1 MQDHHK
7 QEGIFAKPLQI
18 AHSHG
23 SLPRAASAASP
34 VFPSP
39 FDTVL
44 SLLHL
49 QPVEVLSAAN
59 TLSMPLSTLLWGHS
73 VTLLLQESRIC
84 SWNTILNYPS
94 LITQFDSPSSQDS
107 SDSFDS
113 KRRRKGSLPSDSTP
127 STTANTASTT
137 VNTASTTVNT
147 NTAST
152 ASTVKTEQRLTTILS
167 QCYFAAKNPYAAM
180 SLVQAEQLDQ
190 QLLIQCTTQR
200 NGFTAAY
207 QLLAAYSAFY
217 ENSEV
222 IAKADEAINPALRD
236 EGAQLWQTWPWKQ
249 LSQWK
254 TMTKKETLA
263 CFEQSLDTELLRLE
277 MREQQARR
285 AKSIPFTGFLSE
297 QLTVLLKKERGGKYS
312 E

>member
-7 QEGIFAKPLQI
+7 QEGIFARPLQI
-18 AHSHG
+18 AHSHD
-23 SLPRAASAASP
+23 SLPRAASAAAP

-44 SLLHL
+44 SLLRL
-49 QPVEVLSAAN
+49 QRVDVLAAAN

-73 VTLLLQESRIC
+73 VTLLQESRIC

-113 KRRRKGSLPSDSTP
+113 KRRRKGSLPSDATP
-127 STTANTASTT
+127 GSAVATSATS
-137 VNTASTTVNT
+137 
-147 NTAST
+147 TAST

-217 ENSEV
+217 ENADV
-222 IAKADEAINPALRD
+222 IAKANEAINPALQD
-236 EGAQLWQTWPWKQ
+236 EGAQLWQNWPWKQ
-249 LSQWK
+249 LSQWR
-254 TMTKKETLA
+254 TLTKKETLA

-285 AKSIPFTGFLSE
+285 AKPIPFTGFLSE
-297 QLTVLLKKERGGKYS
+297 QLAVLLKKERGYNSG
-312 E
+312 

>member
-18 AHSHG
+18 AHSSHG
-23 SLPRAASAASP
+23 SLPRAASAAAP

-127 STTANTASTT
+127 NTT
-137 VNTASTTVNT
+137 VNTA
-147 NTAST
+147 NTANT
-152 ASTVKTEQRLTTILS
+152 AKTEQRLTTILS

-236 EGAQLWQTWPWKQ
+236 EGAQLWQNWPWKQ

-285 AKSIPFTGFLSE
+285 AKPIPFTGFLSE
-297 QLTVLLKKERGGKYS
+297 QLAVLLKKERGGKYS

>member
-7 QEGIFAKPLQI
+7 QEGIFSRPLQI
-18 AHSHG
+18 VHSSHG

-73 VTLLLQESRIC
+73 VMLLLPESRTC

-113 KRRRKGSLPSDSTP
+113 KRRRKGSLPSDATP
-127 STTANTASTT
+127 STTVNTANTASTA
-137 VNTASTTVNT
+137 N
-147 NTAST
+147 
-152 ASTVKTEQRLTTILS
+152 TVKTEQRLTTILS

-297 QLTVLLKKERGGKYS
+297 QLAVLLKKERGGKYS

>member
-7 QEGIFAKPLQI
+7 QEGIFSRPLQI
-18 AHSHG
+18 AHSSQG
-23 SLPRAASAASP
+23 SLPRAASAAAP

-73 VTLLLQESRIC
+73 VMLLLQESRIC

-113 KRRRKGSLPSDSTP
+113 KRRRKGSLPSDATP
-127 STTANTASTT
+127 STT
-137 VNTASTTVNT
+137 VNTAST
-147 NTAST
+147 AST
-152 ASTVKTEQRLTTILS
+152 ANTANTAKTEQRLTTILS

-236 EGAQLWQTWPWKQ
+236 ESAQLWQTWPWKQ
-249 LSQWK
+249 LSQWR

-285 AKSIPFTGFLSE
+285 AKPIPFTGFLSE
-297 QLTVLLKKERGGKYS
+297 QLAVLLKKEREGKYS

>member
-7 QEGIFAKPLQI
+7 QEGIFSRPLQI

-49 QPVEVLSAAN
+49 QPVEVLSAAS

-73 VTLLLQESRIC
+73 VMLLLQESRIC

-113 KRRRKGSLPSDSTP
+113 KRRRKGSLPSDATP
-127 STTANTASTT
+127 STT
-137 VNTASTTVNT
+137 VNTAST
-147 NTAST
+147 AST
-152 ASTVKTEQRLTTILS
+152 ANTANTAKTEQRLTTILS

-236 EGAQLWQTWPWKQ
+236 ESAQLWQTWPWKQ

-285 AKSIPFTGFLSE
+285 AKPIPFTGFLSE
-297 QLTVLLKKERGGKYS
+297 QLAVLLKKEREGKYS

>member
-1 MQDHHK
+1 M
-7 QEGIFAKPLQI
+7 
-18 AHSHG
+18 
-23 SLPRAASAASP
+23 
-34 VFPSP
+34 
-39 FDTVL
+39 
-44 SLLHL
+44 
-49 QPVEVLSAAN
+49 EVLSAAN

-113 KRRRKGSLPSDSTP
+113 KRRRKGSLPSDATP
-127 STTANTASTT
+127 STTVNTANTASTA
-137 VNTASTTVNT
+137 NTA

-152 ASTVKTEQRLTTILS
+152 ASTANTANTANTASTANTVKTEQRLTTILS

-297 QLTVLLKKERGGKYS
+297 QLAVLLKKERGGKYS

>member
-1 MQDHHK
+1 M
-7 QEGIFAKPLQI
+7 
-18 AHSHG
+18 
-23 SLPRAASAASP
+23 
-34 VFPSP
+34 FPSP

-113 KRRRKGSLPSDSTP
+113 KRRRKGSLPSDATP
-127 STTANTASTT
+127 STT
-137 VNTASTTVNT
+137 VNTAST
-147 NTAST
+147 AST
-152 ASTVKTEQRLTTILS
+152 ANTAKTEQRLTTILS

-222 IAKADEAINPALRD
+222 IAKADEAINPALRN

-249 LSQWK
+249 LSQWR

-285 AKSIPFTGFLSE
+285 AKPIPFTGFLSE
-297 QLTVLLKKERGGKYS
+297 QLAVLLKKERGGKYS

>member
-7 QEGIFAKPLQI
+7 QEGIFSRPLQI
-18 AHSHG
+18 AHSSHG
-23 SLPRAASAASP
+23 SLPRAASAAAP

-73 VTLLLQESRIC
+73 VMLLLQESRIC

-113 KRRRKGSLPSDSTP
+113 KRRRKGSLPSDATP
-127 STTANTASTT
+127 STT
-137 VNTASTTVNT
+137 VNTAST
-147 NTAST
+147 AST
-152 ASTVKTEQRLTTILS
+152 ANTANTAKTEQRLTTILS

-236 EGAQLWQTWPWKQ
+236 ESAQLWQTWPWKQ

-285 AKSIPFTGFLSE
+285 AKPIPFTGFLSE
-297 QLTVLLKKERGGKYS
+297 QLAVLLKKEREGKYS